1 MGPTKFVQMMIQRWT
16 LTFIT
21 SRSNL
26 LPNYHK
32 VPYDCDYQNK
42 PINRSRERSDSVVEC
57 LTQAMGV
64 QALPASLAVCVVSL
78 SKTHLSLLSTGSTQE
93 DPSQHN

>member
-16 LTFIT
+16 LTYIT

-57 LTQAMGV
+57 LTRDPSDGSS
-64 QALPASLAVCVVSL
+64 SL
-78 SKTHLSLLSTGSTQE
+78 TGITGSLCCVLEQDTFIIA
-93 DPSQHN
+93 